1 MHDKQL
7 LPALDGCVEGVDF
20 PEDEKLGLLAVPGL
34 EIAGLRALRNSV
46 YA

>member
-20 PEDEKLGLLAVPGL
+20 PEDEKVALLAVPGL
-34 EIAGLRALRNSV
+34 EMAGLSALRNSV
-46 YA
+46 